1 MSTPSEQSA
10 SQPGS
15 STPEVVTDINEK
27 LDESPTNPSDNK
39 DLSDNE
45 KTLLQKVSEIGE
57 DAISKLKGAFA
68 EIDKEEL
75 RKSINK
81 DSIQR
86 SVASTLDGF
95 NDKIQSLLAPK
106 NESDTEPAATP
117 APATEDKL

>member
-15 STPEVVTDINEK
+15 VTPEVVTDINEK
-27 LDESPTNPSDNK
+27 LDDAPASTSDSK

-45 KTLLQKVSEIGE
+45 KTLLQKVSEIGD

-81 DSIQR
+81 ESIQR

-106 NESDTEPAATP
+106 GEQNVEADPTA
-117 APATEDKL
+117 APASDNKL